1 MTVIKMARTY
11 LGLERDSIKAL
22 TAALFGFLLDAYDL
36 LIILSLLPTIQ
47 ILFFPELTGVLGLL
61 ATYGTLTITL
71 IFRPLGSSL
80 FGYYTDKIGRQRIL
94 VITITGFAIITFLMG
109 LLPTHAQAGVLAPIL
124 LYILRAVQGI
134 FIGGEYAAGNPFALE
149 FAPQNRR
156 GLVSGMLAAAFDA
169 GVLLSSFV
177 VYVLSSTLT
186 GDAFLSYGW
195 RIAFFTGI
203 IPAALALYIR
213 LTVPESR
220 VWVKMKTQAAV
231 SKRSIREVGPLIVA
245 TSLLMAGFL
254 YTYYSTVGVYTTLVK
269 TYLNYS
275 TAMASLVLTVTNG
288 LLLLTHLGA
297 GYMSDIIGRRLSLII
312 LGIISI
318 ILTIPT
324 FQFITTIS
332 ANYNYLL
339 ITLAITGAIVNSA
352 YAIHGAYVTESYS
365 TLLRG
370 FGYGLSYAI
379 GLIIGGFAPMIL
391 ISIGALIGSIFT
403 AIIINVVIGQLLVVI
418 IALLR
423 PETRYLAMER

>member
-1 MTVIKMARTY
+1 MMRTF
-11 LGLERDSIKAL
+11 LGLDRESIRAL

-36 LIILSLLPTIQ
+36 LIILSLLPVIQ

-80 FGYYTDKIGRQRIL
+80 FGYYADKIGRQKVL
-94 VITITGFAIITFLMG
+94 VITISGFAIITFFMG
-109 LLPTHAQAGVLAPIL
+109 LLPTYAQAGVLAPLL
-124 LYILRAVQGI
+124 LYALRAIQGI

-156 GLVSGMLAAAFDA
+156 GLVSGILAAAFDA

-177 VYVLSSTLT
+177 VYILGTMLT
-186 GDAFLSYGW
+186 REAFMSYGW

-203 IPAALALYIR
+203 LPAALALYIR
-213 LTVPESR
+213 LKVPESR
-220 VWVKMKTQAAV
+220 VWTKMKGQAV
-231 SKRSIREVGPLIVA
+231 TSRRSLGEASFLIVA

-254 YTYYSTVGVYTTLVK
+254 YTYYSTVGIYSTLVT
-269 TYLNYS
+269 TYLKYPI
-275 TAMASLVLTVTNG
+275 ALASLVLTVTNG
-288 LLLLTHLGA
+288 LLLLAHLGA
-297 GYMSDIIGRRLSLII
+297 GFISDVLGRRIGLIT
-312 LGIISI
+312 LGLISI
-318 ILTIPT
+318 IITIPV
-324 FQFITTIS
+324 FLSITSIS
-332 ANYNYLL
+332 SDFNYLL
-339 ITLAITGAIVNSA
+339 ITLAVVGAIVNSA
-352 YAIHGAYVTESYS
+352 YAIHGAYITESYS

-379 GLIIGGFAPMIL
+379 GLIIGGFAPLIL
-391 ISIGALIGSIFT
+391 ITMGAFIGSVFT

-423 PETRYLAMER
+423 PETKYLSMER